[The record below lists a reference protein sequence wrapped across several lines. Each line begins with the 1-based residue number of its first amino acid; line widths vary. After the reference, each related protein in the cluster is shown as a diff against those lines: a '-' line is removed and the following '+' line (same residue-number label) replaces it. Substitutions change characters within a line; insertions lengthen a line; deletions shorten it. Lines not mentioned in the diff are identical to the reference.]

1 MEEVTQPGAVF
12 QSCRN
17 INNPCPDAD
26 SWTTCRPWQPRHSCC
41 QKSRD
46 AVWKSISKHGVAA
59 RPTRRSCRN
68 LSVSAAP
75 PSLGQPHPLSSV
87 DKSYAL
93 VGFPITGG
101 AGVRMKPDLLII
113 SVSSY
118 CSGCVVLRE
127 STNWFTIGEE
137 ERRACAAV
145 STGNWVSRVKPLHC
159 FVLIAV
165 VTRELS
171 NYSRFRCERAL

>member
-113 SVSSY
+113 SLLILL
-118 CSGCVVLRE
+118 GLRCVERKYKLVHDRRRRE
-127 STNWFTIGEE
+127 ESVCGVH
-137 ERRACAAV
+137 RQ
-145 STGNWVSRVKPLHC
+145 
-159 FVLIAV
+159 
-165 VTRELS
+165 LS
-171 NYSRFRCERAL
+171 EPC